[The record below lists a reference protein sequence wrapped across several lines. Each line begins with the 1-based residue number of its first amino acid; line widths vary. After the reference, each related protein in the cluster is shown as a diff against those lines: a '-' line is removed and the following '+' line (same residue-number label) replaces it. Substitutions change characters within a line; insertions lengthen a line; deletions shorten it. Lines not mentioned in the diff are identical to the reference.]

1 MTNFVLKVM
10 IVAGVSDENGTFP
23 DTTEIQTVGS
33 GGWSFTSPLP
43 RPIYVSKMVYFH
55 SFVLS
60 TSQWKTN
67 D

>member
-1 MTNFVLKVM
+1 MTNFVLKV
-10 IVAGVSDENGTFP
+10 AGVSDDNGTFL
-23 DTTEIQTVGS
+23 DTTETLTLAS

-43 RPIYVSKMVYFH
+43 RPIYVSNMVYFH